1 MKIITL
7 LLVSIFTLNG
17 IAQNSFTTGEQTL
30 LNNLKAQIDIDGN
43 TNTTTL
49 TLKGPANAWFAIG
62 FGGAAMTSGA
72 DIFRTNGSAIVDAKT
87 TSYALPTAD
96 IRQDWTLISNT
107 VSENTRT
114 IIATRPNDTGDSND
128 YVFNTNTG
136 SIPVMYAHGS
146 SPSYSNHGR
155 NNRGA
160 TTLGVT
166 LNTKKS
172 QLLNFDVSPNP
183 SSDVINITLPSDTN
197 LAQASIFDI
206 TGRLL
211 KITTI
216 TLNYKTIDTSNLAT
230 GTYLIKVSSKNKTGT
245 VRFIKK

>member
-1 MKIITL
+1 M
-7 LLVSIFTLNG
+7 SIFTLNG

-30 LNNLKAQIDIDGN
+30 LNNLKAKIDINGN

-49 TLKGPANAWFAIG
+49 TLKGPANAWFSIG
-62 FGGAAMTSGA
+62 FGGATMYSGA
-72 DIFRTNGSAIVDAKT
+72 DIFRTNGSTIVDAKT
-87 TSYALPTAD
+87 TSYALPSAD
-96 IRQDWTLISNT
+96 SSQDWTLISNT
-107 VSENTRT
+107 VSGNTRT
-114 IIATRPNDTGDSND
+114 IIATRPNDTGDLND
-128 YVFNTNTG
+128 YVFNQNTG
-136 SIPVMYAHGS
+136 YIPVMYAHGS
-146 SPSYSNHGR
+146 STSYSNHGR

-166 LNTKKS
+166 LDTKKS

-183 SSDVINITLPSDTN
+183 SSNLISVTLPSETN
-197 LAQASIFDI
+197 SAKLSIFDI

-216 TLNYKTIDTSNLAT
+216 TLNHKTIDTSNLAT
-230 GTYLIKVSSKNKTGT
+230 GTYLIKVSSKNKIGT